1 MKVDSPVYKGIDKN
15 LYKEI
20 MLNAAEHYGWDKSSV
35 TDEYISDAYQKTG
48 GDVNKYLRRIFESGG
63 DNPEVVTQDYV
74 VELLDRHGVVDKINT
89 PRTSSFLKLDEAS
102 EGVPNKVTDVWVDNF
117 YVPEDK
123 GTKEDIKFSVS
134 GAVDSIDE
142 YYNSIGDLTPVQKEA
157 IANRRF
163 GNAYREV
170 MEKYGNTSQAA
181 KRINEEAGR
190 IINDLGV
197 VYKDGRFVANDADR
211 KAYDMYFTAAMV
223 NPKDY
228 NQVFRRDE
236 DVKSRVDVA
245 KELNDEFE
253 RNFYKPSM
261 GITGGEPLRVT
272 PGSEIAVA
280 SGLLYESGVNEAP
293 KLFNDATIKLYAELE
308 QAKRDN
314 AVVNFAKGTGKGF
327 WNHFADMV
335 TEMQDFGRN
344 AAATG
349 LNKKIDSI
357 QEELRKERPF
367 EEVPPEVDSY
377 GSLEDYMAALRKY
390 ESDQK
395 KYNNEISLAA
405 YQQLTPKEQNLIN
418 SAANYYGAVQE
429 VSKEIPNSRNMGKVF
444 GGSLGYMVEF
454 MGTGGSGWIKGA
466 AKAGLS
472 GLAKAAARRGAKSLA
487 RGLAGAGE
495 RIAVEAGE
503 QVAKNIPQKIA
514 GWVKEKPWQAAEAA
528 VQSVVM
534 PSFYKEVG
542 DRISQGENPTSA
554 FVGSLYDTWTENFS
568 ERFFVGGGKVG
579 RLTGSAIDWGKV
591 KGLKGMARLAGNNLE
606 EYGEELVGDFLKRLP
621 EWADKNWTQAY
632 GDYWDDKWD
641 TLVNVSLMTGMLGG
655 AAEISNSGPV
665 SRMRYKWN
673 ADIYRKVVPEMLANN
688 IDELIESGDIASQE
702 ASETIGNLV
711 EASSR
716 ANNIPIGKLT
726 GDVVRYVTARQ
737 KQKGFEL
744 FTKSAENREKS
755 SNLTGHI
762 QNDNNDL
769 SKSAGNEAENNDAG
783 RGGTVD
789 QGAGREVIERYDI
802 RPEHQEET
810 PDEYRGDRAR
820 NPRRAMEA
828 EGQRIVGIA
837 REKSENSQETS
848 DLSGKSVSLQEN
860 ERENSDEI
868 SEQVSQG
875 EHGTLPEE
883 VGRVEEALSELKR
896 RSRENAGDA
905 PEAGGTLSGRQ
916 QKEIEARAAEDYAKK
931 KGVWIPMQEVFSLG
945 EPAPSGNEND
955 VYFNSEENTIYKVNN
970 LMNSGSIS
978 SLLERIKLHNQYFP
992 NTHYELAGFSGFG
1005 GRDVYPVLKQRY
1017 IENSTFATPEEID
1030 GYMKNLGFERVGD
1043 AKYANND
1050 VIISDLR
1057 PRNVLK
1063 DADGDFYV
1071 VDAEFE
1077 RRGEKSNDLSDSIKN
1092 PIGRSLSTIEAQDL
1106 LTRMTNNAEE
1116 APELELTTENWI
1128 EEFGKDGMVDTP
1140 IGKVKMGENQY
1151 FKLAQQGRSSKLGMI
1166 RPTLTNPDVIVEDQS
1181 KSKNGETERSSSY
1194 VFIKSFLNKGG
1205 ERSYL
1210 FTSVTIQKN
1219 GKEVVV
1225 SNQEKKPE
1233 RIKRLLEDGKLA
1245 YIKEATLPFESG
1257 TSTQGDQHTN
1267 PAGDSSVNKDINNLE
1282 ESQGKNNFSSENDL
1296 VKRLDL
1302 IVNDFIEQNKKEIRE
1317 NEERKTGLELEEI
1330 RWNVSRKGIVVDVDG
1345 RRVRVSRTKKGG
1357 YNTKNEKAIDAFEQE
1372 LDRRME
1378 NEKPKVNAAMEKRIS
1393 DYNQVIDDGAKDFRR
1408 KLEEGKVARTRTME
1422 AMTPDN
1428 SVSLSQAGE
1437 IKRKVKEAYNQGKG
1451 EVTDK
1456 INSVRS
1462 ALSAYRGLGQL
1473 SDKQYKNILK
1483 KLSRKNADVEG
1494 ILDNIDNMI
1503 VDNAFRERA
1512 YAAKV
1517 RQRKQ
1522 ADVIRKKISKM
1533 MLPDWLGHDVM
1544 ERFITL
1550 DTDDMNARMLDQ
1562 YEGMMD
1568 NLAKARPKFS
1578 RFIPD
1583 FIDKYDEIGVE
1594 DVAPKKSEIEVDLE
1608 GLQDRIKGI
1617 NSRIGSNGKLSEAS
1631 VGKVNSQFNEKL
1643 DELTEENAER
1653 LVLSLGVPNSILRSA
1668 GISDKPMKLY
1678 GNKVIKKMKKHG
1690 FALSE
1695 LRNLPEAVSDP
1706 IAVFDNLGRAGNRSI
1721 LTELRTK
1728 QGNFLV
1734 TVDLGK
1740 DADVDFNIISSV
1752 FGKGDNNI
1760 VHWINKGFAT
1770 YINKEKARSFLSHQS
1785 APIAAAA
1792 ANEELSSATNIV
1804 KNFENPTVLGEE
1816 SAGIRTIAEYRKVNW
1831 EVSRLKNMASRW
1843 YEEELGK
1850 IEEDSDGYEERVKAV
1865 SDSYQRLLDDIE
1877 GVQDRLKDVSVNLK
1891 KDLIQGIWGK
1901 DGSGMLRETMEGAGL
1916 EGSPF
1921 EEVLQEIKRFGVD
1934 LKGFENL
1941 EIKDLMNLETA
1952 LFNASIGVPTRDLF
1966 TVWSKLKANEMGKR
1980 LVVSREKIERAGEN
1994 KRVRRLLDNLEKLKD
2009 VVDMHDFSMVDA
2021 IFDAGSGKDLYENFF
2036 VPQIER
2042 AVVRMDKEK
2051 ALALKEFGESMQ
2063 KLENYFVLSRLSSG
2077 TPLKRLMRGDVQRC
2091 RDLAGMIMTQLD
2103 YESNVSVPFEELP
2116 DGLKDYFGNVI
2127 GKANVP
2133 KDLRKRTKA
2142 AYQFMRFGED
2152 GRLDI
2157 EKTLEALKDKE
2168 LAGILKE
2175 VMGVA
2180 RRTLDGSMKQYNIA
2194 NAVRRGVNIKMMD
2207 NYFPRFVRKGLA
2219 AKTDGEIDFQHIY
2232 ASGRL
2237 MPTMLPGS
2245 MNKRVTKAM
2254 PNPVEIDIARV
2265 MRRAA
2270 DETLTDYFLAPAFA
2284 QANSALIGVQKDG
2297 GKAAG
2302 AFEVLREAMKD
2313 RLIKNYRREI
2323 SKDDLSFVKDLDR
2336 VVAKMAR
2343 TLLLAKIPKTVAE
2356 FASNQVGSLI
2366 SDGTAGWSYWGKI
2379 NVLHEL
2385 ADAMNLTSAKN
2396 IVKYNEMY
2404 RDATGGKMS
2413 LGEKGVN
2420 KLITINDE
2428 WTSSAIYY
2436 KTFNK
2441 LFEKYSGQKFDYKK
2455 AQTDE
2460 KYRRWAIED
2469 HEGER
2474 SYFERAYIG
2483 ALTRAQESF
2492 TTVNRALGAT
2502 HTRFLPGKGKID
2514 VDSFAGRAFG
2524 FMMSFNTNERFEF
2537 VRGAREFGTGI
2548 RTGNKQLIRDG
2559 LGRMASRFVRGAVYA
2574 GFMQEIGSL
2583 IASGFRDDK
2592 DPEWSVNPNLLAGTC
2607 IQLALGRYGNTG
2619 GMLLNFGLGALKWW
2633 DKKVNGNT
2641 ALTKSVVSAINDGAG
2656 IYAVPLS
2663 TDMPTLR
2670 TIEKVFPHWG
2680 FMTRIVTDSP
2690 EMAYDVYKKL
2700 EKGEELSDDEQ
2711 MLWGSISL
2719 MNAVLTMLYPNPVTT
2734 TGFNVSRTV
2743 EGSYK
2748 RDKYEK
2754 RDSVGQ
2760 VLQRKPGQR
2769 SQTLVTRGR

>member
-63 DNPEVVTQDYV
+63 DNPEVVTQAYV

-89 PRTSSFLKLDEAS
+89 PRTSSFLKSDEAS

-123 GTKEDIKFSVS
+123 GTKEDIKFSVR

-142 YYNSIGDLTPVQKEA
+142 YYNGNGDLTPVQKEA

-170 MEKYGNTSQAA
+170 LEKYGNTAQAA
-181 KRINEEAGR
+181 QRVNEEANR
-190 IINDLGV
+190 IINDLRV

-236 DVKSRVDVA
+236 VVKSRVDVA

-293 KLFNDATIKLYAELE
+293 KLFNDATIKLYAKLE

-367 EEVPPEVDSY
+367 EEVPPEVDNY
-377 GSLEDYMAALRKY
+377 NSLEDYMVALRQY

-579 RLTGSAIDWGKV
+579 RFTGSAIDWGKV
-591 KGLKGMARLAGNNLE
+591 KGLKGVARLAGNNLE
-606 EYGEELVGDFLKRLP
+606 EYAEELVGDFLRRLP

-665 SRMRYKWN
+665 SKLRNKWN
-673 ADIYRKVVPEMLANN
+673 ADIYRKAVPEMLANN
-688 IDELIESGDIASQE
+688 IDELIESGDISSQE

-744 FTKSAENREKS
+744 FTNSAENTKKS
-755 SNLTGHI
+755 INLAENISDNGI
-762 QNDNNDL
+762 RNDNGGIQTESSGGISEVGIQRAGGEGAGGRTEGHSDTQSDRLRGAAAEFGKSDFSHGL
-769 SKSAGNEAENNDAG
+769 SEDVERGIAENTYLQRPKKSNG
-783 RGGTVD
+783 RPLYEPTKL
-789 QGAGREVIERYDI
+789 RE
-802 RPEHQEET
+802 
-810 PDEYRGDRAR
+810 A
-820 NPRRAMEA
+820 
-828 EGQRIVGIA
+828 
-837 REKSENSQETS
+837 S
-848 DLSGKSVSLQEN
+848 
-860 ERENSDEI
+860 
-868 SEQVSQG
+868 
-875 EHGTLPEE
+875 
-883 VGRVEEALSELKR
+883 VEEFVEATKTGKLS
-896 RSRENAGDA
+896 NPHGAFVD
-905 PEAGGTLSGRQ
+905 
-916 QKEIEARAAEDYAKK
+916 I
-931 KGVWIPMQEVFSLG
+931 
-945 EPAPSGNEND
+945 
-955 VYFNSEENTIYKVNN
+955 
-970 LMNSGSIS
+970 
-978 SLLERIKLHNQYFP
+978 H
-992 NTHYELAGFSGFG
+992 
-1005 GRDVYPVLKQRY
+1005 
-1017 IENSTFATPEEID
+1017 TPEE
-1030 GYMKNLGFERVGD
+1030 YKKMKV
-1043 AKYANND
+1043 
-1050 VIISDLR
+1050 
-1057 PRNVLK
+1057 
-1063 DADGDFYV
+1063 
-1071 VDAEFE
+1071 
-1077 RRGEKSNDLSDSIKN
+1077 
-1092 PIGRSLSTIEAQDL
+1092 
-1106 LTRMTNNAEE
+1106 
-1116 APELELTTENWI
+1116 
-1128 EEFGKDGMVDTP
+1128 
-1140 IGKVKMGENQY
+1140 
-1151 FKLAQQGRSSKLGMI
+1151 
-1166 RPTLTNPDVIVEDQS
+1166 
-1181 KSKNGETERSSSY
+1181 
-1194 VFIKSFLNKGG
+1194 
-1205 ERSYL
+1205 
-1210 FTSVTIQKN
+1210 
-1219 GKEVVV
+1219 
-1225 SNQEKKPE
+1225 
-1233 RIKRLLEDGKLA
+1233 RLLSEDGKSGIAVEEDGNIVNLFSSNSSTNGASTALFLA
-1245 YIKEATLPFESG
+1245 ALAKGGIKGDNFGLDLTERYVQMGAIPVARVKFNDEFAPDDWNYERDGRPDIIFWMHNGESASDVAKKIGSYEEADISQLPLF
-1257 TSTQGDQHTN
+1257 
-1267 PAGDSSVNKDINNLE
+1267 DSYDEAAAYRDRLLKERDKGNEDINPVEVENNAISHDNL
-1282 ESQGKNNFSSENDL
+1282 K
-1296 VKRLDL
+1296 KRLDS
-1302 IVNDFIEQNKKEIRE
+1302 IVSDYVENEKNEIRKKEQE
-1317 NEERKTGLELEEI
+1317 NTERELEEI
-1330 RWNVSRKGIVVDVDG
+1330 RWNISRKGIIVDVDG

-1357 YNTKNEKAIDAFEQE
+1357 YNTKNEKAIAAFEQE
-1372 LDRRME
+1372 LDKRVE

-1393 DYNQVIDDGAKDFRR
+1393 DYNEVIDEGAMDFRR
-1408 KLEEGKVARTRTME
+1408 KLEEGNIARTRTME
-1422 AMTPDN
+1422 ARVQDS
-1428 SVSLSQAGE
+1428 SVSLNQAGE

-1451 EVTDK
+1451 EVIDK

-1483 KLSRKNADVEG
+1483 KLSRKNADIVG

-1512 YAAKV
+1512 YAAKIK
-1517 RQRKQ
+1517 QQKQ

-1544 ERFITL
+1544 EQFIAL
-1550 DTDDMNARMLDQ
+1550 DTDNMNVLMLDQ

-1568 NLAKARPKFS
+1568 DLAKPRPKFS

-1594 DVAPKKSEIEVDLE
+1594 DVAPKKSKIEVDLE

-1695 LRNLPEAVSDP
+1695 LRNLPEAVADP

-1804 KNFENPTVLGEE
+1804 KNFENPIAAGEE
-1816 SAGIRTIAEYRKVNW
+1816 SAGIKTIAAYRNVNR
-1831 EVSRLKNMASRW
+1831 EVSRLKSMASRW

-1865 SDSYQRLLDDIE
+1865 GDSYQRLLDDIE

-2180 RRTLDGSMKQYNIA
+2180 RRTLDGSMKQYSIA